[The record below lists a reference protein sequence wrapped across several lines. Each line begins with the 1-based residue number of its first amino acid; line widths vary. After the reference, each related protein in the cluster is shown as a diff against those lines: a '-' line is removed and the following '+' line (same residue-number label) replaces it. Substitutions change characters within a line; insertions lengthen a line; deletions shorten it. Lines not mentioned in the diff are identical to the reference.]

1 MKDIARAGTTRNDVI
16 EPNSQVAFHPA
27 SRREQLAWALYD
39 FANSGYTTVVL
50 TTIFSAYF
58 VGVVAG
64 GPGGFPSGTA
74 TLLWTLAVGS
84 ANLCVLVTAP
94 IVGAIADHRAAK
106 KRFLLITTV
115 GCATAT
121 ALLALVGPGDVVL
134 GLVLVVISTIMFAS
148 GENLISAFLPE
159 IVPVRRMGRMSGY
172 GWGLGYLGG
181 LLTLGLCLAYI
192 AWAQQHGQVEH
203 QFVPVTL
210 LITAA
215 VFALAATPT
224 FVWLRERT
232 TPSPLASGINY
243 VRTGIQ
249 RMRRTLTE
257 AARLPDLFRFLTAL
271 AVYQSGVATVV
282 VLSAVYA
289 REVIGFDSQA
299 LVILIMVVNVTA
311 AVGALLFGHLQDR
324 FGSVPTLAIT
334 LLIWSGAIILIAVAD
349 DPVDIWL
356 AGNMI
361 GLAMGASQAVGR
373 ALIGQ
378 LTPVARTAEFFGLWG
393 MANRLAAIA
402 GPLSYGLI
410 SYWSGGNHRLAILST
425 LLFFIAGLLLL
436 LRVNEQRGK
445 AAALGV

>member
-1 MKDIARAGTTRNDVI
+1 VPVEKLHARRTGSAR
-16 EPNSQVAFHPA
+16 
-27 SRREQLAWALYD
+27 RRELLAWAFYD

-50 TTIFSAYF
+50 TTLFSAYF

-84 ANLCVLVTAP
+84 ANLCVLITAP

-115 GCATAT
+115 GCTTAT

-134 GLVLVVISTIMFAS
+134 GVALVITSAIMFAS
-148 GENLISAFLPE
+148 GENLIAAFLPE
-159 IVPVRRMGRMSGY
+159 IVPVRKMGRMSGY

-192 AWAQQHGQVEH
+192 TWAERQGHVEH
-203 QFVPVTL
+203 QYIPVTL
-210 LITAA
+210 LITAG

-224 FVWLRERT
+224 FIWLRERA
-232 TPSPLASGINY
+232 TPSLVPGRMSY
-243 VRTGIQ
+243 VHAGIQ
-249 RMRRTLTE
+249 RVRHTLAE
-257 AARLPDLFRFLTAL
+257 AARLPDLFRFLTAM
-271 AVYQSGVATVV
+271 AVYQSGVSTVV

-289 REVIGFDSQA
+289 REVMDFDSQA

-324 FGSVPTLAIT
+324 LGSVPTLAMT
-334 LLIWSGAIILIAVAD
+334 LLIWSGAIILIAIAD
-349 DPVDIWL
+349 DAGDIWL
-356 AGNMI
+356 AGNLV

-378 LTPVARTAEFFGLWG
+378 LTPAAHTAEFFGLWG
-393 MANRLAAIA
+393 MVNRLAAIA

-410 SYWSGGNHRLAILST
+410 SYWSGGDHRLAIMST
-425 LLFFIAGLLLL
+425 LFFFIVGLILLV
-436 LRVNEQRGK
+436 RVDEQRGK
-445 AAALGV
+445 VTAVSG